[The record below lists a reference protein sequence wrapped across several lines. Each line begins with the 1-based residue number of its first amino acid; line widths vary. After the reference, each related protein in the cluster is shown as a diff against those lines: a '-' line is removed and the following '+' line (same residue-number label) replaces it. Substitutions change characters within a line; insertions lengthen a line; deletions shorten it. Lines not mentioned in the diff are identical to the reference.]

1 MKKKIILAAGTGYL
15 GQCIIRLYDD
25 KAVEFVVLT
34 RSPKPAQGNVRY
46 VAWDGKTIGAW
57 QQELEGAEAVI
68 NLAGRTVNCRY
79 TEENKKQIID
89 SRVDSTNAI
98 GIAINRCA
106 VPPKV
111 WINAGSAAIFGN
123 PGEHIMTEDSPQGDN
138 FSAHVCKLWEETF
151 NDIITPLT
159 RKVFLRIGL
168 ILGKDGGILPP
179 FINLARFGL
188 CGRQGDGTQYI
199 SWMHEQDFVHAIQF
213 AINHPIE
220 GTYNCTAPE
229 PVTNAA
235 FTTAIRKAMHIPIGI
250 PAPALFV
257 KIGGAIIGTEAELL
271 LTGRRVVPAK
281 LLREGFDFKYTS
293 LAPALENIL
302 K

>member
-1 MKKKIILAAGTGYL
+1 MKKIVLAAGTGFL
-15 GQCIIRLYDD
+15 GQCIIRLYNEQD
-25 KAVEFVVLT
+25 VEFVVLT
-34 RSPKPAQGNVRY
+34 RSPKTAHVNVRY
-46 VAWDGKTIGAW
+46 VGWDGKTIGAW

-79 TEENKKQIID
+79 TEENKKQIVD

-98 GIAINRCA
+98 GIAINRCNT
-106 VPPKV
+106 PPKA

-123 PGEHIMTEDSPQGDN
+123 SGEHIRTEDSPQGDH
-138 FSAHVCKLWEETF
+138 FSANVCKQWEETF

-159 RKVFLRIGL
+159 RKVFYRIGMV
-168 ILGKDGGILPP
+168 LGKDGGVLEP

-188 CGRQGDGTQYI
+188 CGRQGNGRQYI
-199 SWMHEQDFVHAIQF
+199 SWMHEIDFVRSIQF
-213 AINHPIE
+213 AVEQSVE

-235 FTTAIRKAMHIPIGI
+235 FTRAVRQALHVPIGI

-257 KIGGAIIGTEAELL
+257 QIGGALIGTEAELL

-281 LLREGFDFKYTS
+281 LLRDGFDFKYNEVKQ
-293 LAPALENIL
+293 ALTNIL
-302 K
+302 R